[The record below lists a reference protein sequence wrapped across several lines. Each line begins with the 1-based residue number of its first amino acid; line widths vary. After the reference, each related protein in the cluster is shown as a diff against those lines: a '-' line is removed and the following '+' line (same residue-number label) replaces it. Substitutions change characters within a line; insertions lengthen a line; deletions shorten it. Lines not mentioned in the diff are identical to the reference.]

1 MVTQAGYF
9 GGHAAKMQHV
19 GERETRNMYAST
31 QRSMASSKTV
41 PAGEDCNKYS
51 RRLVRY
57 LEITGIVRTAVEGA
71 NLSLHAAHT
80 DILEA
85 ECVRTF
91 PTIRF
96 PANELLKREEIETL

>member
-1 MVTQAGYF
+1 M
-9 GGHAAKMQHV
+9 K
-19 GERETRNMYAST
+19 
-31 QRSMASSKTV
+31 
-41 PAGEDCNKYS
+41 
-51 RRLVRY
+51 
-57 LEITGIVRTAVEGA
+57 GIVRTAVEGT

-96 PANELLKREEIETL
+96 PANELLKREEIETLKKQESRSLQRYIMVTE